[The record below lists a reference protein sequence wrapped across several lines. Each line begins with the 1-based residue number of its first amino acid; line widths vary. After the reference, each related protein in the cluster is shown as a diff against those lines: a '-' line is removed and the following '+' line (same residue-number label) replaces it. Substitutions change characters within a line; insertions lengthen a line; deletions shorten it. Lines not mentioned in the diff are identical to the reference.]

1 MKKYVY
7 SAVNNAFYLTSM
19 KEDYISGNCWPTD
32 GVECDEDIFTEYTKE
47 PPTGKVRIAGKD
59 GYPEWGEL
67 PALTHDE
74 QVATAELKRQMLIEQ
89 ANSNMNSKQWPGK
102 AAMGRLSSDEKYQY
116 GAWLDYLD
124 ELEAINVTNA
134 PDIEWPIKPA

>member
-1 MKKYVY
+1 
-7 SAVNNAFYLTSM
+7 
-19 KEDYISGNCWPTD
+19 
-32 GVECDEDIFTEYTKE
+32 
-47 PPTGKVRIAGKD
+47 
-59 GYPEWGEL
+59 L

-74 QVATAELKRQMLIEQ
+74 QVAAAERKRQILIEQ

-102 AAMGRLSSDEKYQY
+102 AAMGRLRNDEKYQY

-124 ELEAINVTNA
+124 ELEAINVTKA